1 MKKPLRGIR
10 PFRERLKDGVIVCD
24 GAMGTL
30 LELYEYDEKPPEIHN
45 VKNPD
50 IVERAHREY
59 IQAGAEIIETNTFS
73 ANRMLLETYHLADK
87 LKEINIAAVE
97 IARRAAGENVYV
109 AGAVGPT
116 GRLLEPLGKTK
127 LSDVKKVFKEQI
139 EILVSGGVDLL
150 ILETFLDLN
159 ELDAA
164 IEAAKEISPDI
175 PIIAQKTF
183 SEDGTILATD
193 FPVEVVRHIK
203 SKGVD
208 VVGSN
213 CTVGPQRMY
222 GIIKSMYSADIILS
236 AQPAAGIPTLVDG
249 RSIYHATP
257 EYLATY
263 AKQLVE
269 AGVTI
274 IGACC
279 GSTPAH
285 IKAIAEAVREIN
297 LRPEIGGRKG
307 EATKGKAPTTLGS
320 LSSGKSPTHSE
331 LSKKLSIARAGK
343 KFITTLELDIPRGL
357 DISSVI
363 EGARFCREN
372 GFDAVHITDGA
383 RARIRMS
390 SIAISK
396 IIQQDVGIEAIT
408 HLATRDRNMI
418 GLQAELLGAHALGLR
433 NLLAITGD
441 PSKIGDLPQAKSV
454 FDVDSVGLIKI
465 IKNLNCG
472 CDSVGN
478 PIGEATSFLIACAA
492 NPSADKFDYEIE
504 KLGRKVEAGAEVVIT
519 QPIYELGI
527 FERFIKAVEPFHL
540 PVVVG
545 VLPLRSYK
553 HAEFLHHEIPGIS
566 IPEKIREKMFRAGES
581 AAEIGITISADF
593 LREIKFSVAGAYLL
607 PPFKRYDVAVK
618 VLKKAGII
626 NH

>member
-1 MKKPLRGIR
+1 MKK

-30 LELYEYDEKPPEIHN
+30 LELYEYEETPPEIHN
-45 VKNPD
+45 IKNPD

-59 IQAGAEIIETNTFS
+59 IQSGAEIIETNTFS
-73 ANRMLLETYHLADK
+73 ANRMRLEAYHLADK
-87 LKEINIAAVE
+87 FNEINRSAVE
-97 IARRAAGENVYV
+97 IAKRAAGEDVYV

-116 GRLLEPLGKTK
+116 GKLLAPLGKTK
-127 LSDVKKVFKEQI
+127 ISDIKKVFKEQI
-139 EILVSGGVDLL
+139 EVLVRGGVDLL

-164 IEAAKEISPDI
+164 IDAAKEVSSDI

-183 SEDGTILATD
+183 SEDGAILASD
-193 FPVEVVRHIK
+193 FPLEVVRHIK

-222 GIIKSMYSADIILS
+222 GIIKSMYSEDLILS

-249 RSIYHATP
+249 KSIYHATP

-279 GSTPAH
+279 GSTPSH
-285 IKAIAEAVREIN
+285 IRAIAEAVRGVKFERREGSQPSTAVRTVKKKDAAN
-297 LRPEIGGRKG
+297 KV
-307 EATKGKAPTTLGS
+307 EAAEKPS
-320 LSSGKSPTHSE
+320 MRSE
-331 LSKKLSIARAGK
+331 FSKKIGK

-396 IIQQDVGIEAIT
+396 IIQQEIGIEAIT

-433 NLLAITGD
+433 NILVITGD

-454 FDVDSVGLIKI
+454 FDVDSIGLIKI
-465 IKNLNCG
+465 IKNMNCG
-472 CDSVGN
+472 RDSAGN

-492 NPSADKFDYEIE
+492 NPSADKFDYEMERLGHKIE
-504 KLGRKVEAGAEVVIT
+504 SGADVVVT
-519 QPIYELGI
+519 QPVYEVGI
-527 FERFIKAVEPFHL
+527 FERFIKAIEPFHI
-540 PVVVG
+540 PVVIG
-545 VLPLRSYK
+545 ILPLRSHK
-553 HAEFLHHEIPGIS
+553 HAEFLHHEIPGIN
-566 IPEKIREKMFRAGES
+566 IPENVRERMFRAGES
-581 AAEIGITISADF
+581 AAQTGIDISAEF
-593 LREIKFSVAGAYLL
+593 LREIKSSVAGAYLL
-607 PPFKRYDVAVK
+607 PPFKKYEVAVR
-618 VLKKAGII
+618 VLEAAGI
-626 NH
+626 

>member
-1 MKKPLRGIR
+1 MKK
-10 PFRERLKDGVIVCD
+10 PFRERLRDGVIVCD

-45 VKNPD
+45 IKNPD

-73 ANRMLLETYHLADK
+73 ANRMRLEAYHLADRFR
-87 LKEINIAAVE
+87 EINSSAVE
-97 IARRAAGENVYV
+97 IAKRAAGEDVYV

-116 GRLLEPLGKTK
+116 GKLLEPLGRTRIADIK
-127 LSDVKKVFKEQI
+127 SCFKEQI
-139 EILVSGGVDLL
+139 EILVKGGVDLL

-164 IEAAKEISPDI
+164 IDAAREISADI

-183 SEDGTILATD
+183 SEDGAILATD
-193 FPVEVVRHIK
+193 FPIEVVRHIK

-222 GIIKSMYSADIILS
+222 GIIKSMYSEDLILS

-257 EYLATY
+257 EYLAPY
-263 AKQLVE
+263 ARQRVE

-274 IGACC
+274 VGACC
-279 GSTPAH
+279 GSTPSH
-285 IKAIAEAVREIN
+285 IKAIAEAVRGLKSGQPHGTSQPSFSVKKKILTQHAAPAEKVTA
-297 LRPEIGGRKG
+297 RSQFARKIGK
-307 EATKGKAPTTLGS
+307 E
-320 LSSGKSPTHSE
+320 
-331 LSKKLSIARAGK
+331 
-343 KFITTLELDIPRGL
+343 FVTTLELDIPRGL

-363 EGARFCREN
+363 EGARFCKEN

-390 SIAISK
+390 SIAISN
-396 IIQQDVGIEAIT
+396 IVQREVGIETMT

-418 GLQAELLGAHALGLR
+418 GLQAEILGAHALGLR
-433 NLLAITGD
+433 NILAITGD
-441 PSKIGDLPQAKSV
+441 PAKIGDLPQSKSV

-465 IKNLNCG
+465 INNMNCG
-472 CDSVGN
+472 RDSVGN
-478 PIGEATSFLIACAA
+478 PIGEGTSFLVACAA
-492 NPSADKFDYEIE
+492 NPCADDFGYEMD
-504 KLGRKVEAGAEVVIT
+504 KLGRKIDSGAEVIIT
-519 QPIYELGI
+519 QPIYETGV
-527 FERFIKAVEPFHL
+527 FEKFMKAVASLHV

-545 VLPLRSYK
+545 VLPLRSHK

-566 IPEKIREKMFRAGES
+566 IPEKVRDRMFRAGDTASQVGIDIS
-581 AAEIGITISADF
+581 AAL
-593 LREIKFSVAGAYLL
+593 LREIKSAVDGAYLL
-607 PPFKRYDVAVK
+607 PPFKKYDVAVR
-618 VLKKAGII
+618 VLEAAGF
-626 NH
+626 

>member
-1 MKKPLRGIR
+1 M
-10 PFRERLKDGVIVCD
+10 KDGVIVCD

-30 LELYEYDEKPPEIHN
+30 LELYEYFETPPEIHN
-45 VKNPD
+45 IKNPE

-73 ANRMLLETYHLADK
+73 GNRMRLESYHLADR
-87 LKEINIAAVE
+87 LNEINRSAVE
-97 IARRAAGENVYV
+97 IAKRAAGEDVYV

-116 GRLLEPLGKTK
+116 GRLLAPLGKTK
-127 LSDVKKVFKEQI
+127 IAEIKKVFKEQI
-139 EILVSGGVDLL
+139 EILVKGGVDLL
-150 ILETFLDLN
+150 MLETFLDLN

-164 IEAAKEISPDI
+164 IDAAKEVSSDI
-175 PIIAQKTF
+175 PIVAQKTF
-183 SEDGTILATD
+183 SEDGAILATD

-222 GIIKSMYSADIILS
+222 GIIKSIYSEDVILS
-236 AQPAAGIPTLVDG
+236 AQPAAGIPTLVNG

-274 IGACC
+274 VGACC
-279 GSTPAH
+279 GSTPSH
-285 IKAIAEAVREIN
+285 IKAIAEAVHGTKIERKPVEIKK
-297 LRPEIGGRKG
+297 R
-307 EATKGKAPTTLGS
+307 ATTKKEKSAQK
-320 LSSGKSPTHSE
+320 SSSYSE
-331 LSKKLSIARAGK
+331 LSRRVGK

-357 DISSVI
+357 DISSVV
-363 EGARFCREN
+363 EGARFCKEN

-396 IIQQDVGIEAIT
+396 IVQQETGIEAIT

-433 NLLAITGD
+433 NILVITGD
-441 PSKIGDLPQAKSV
+441 PAKIGDLPQAKSV

-465 IKNLNCG
+465 IKNMNCG
-472 CDSVGN
+472 LDSVGN
-478 PIGEATSFLIACAA
+478 PIGEPTSFLISCAA
-492 NPSADKFDYEIE
+492 NPSADKLDYEIE
-504 KLGRKVEAGAEVVIT
+504 RLQHKVESGAGVVIT
-519 QPIYELGI
+519 QPVYEI
-527 FERFIKAVEPFHL
+527 ATFENFIKAIEPLHV

-553 HAEFLHHEIPGIS
+553 HAEFLHHEIPGIF
-566 IPEKIREKMFRAGES
+566 IPEKIREKLFHAGEG
-581 AAEIGITISADF
+581 AAQMGIEISAEL
-593 LREIKFSVAGAYLL
+593 LREIKSAVAGAYLL
-607 PPFKRYDVAVK
+607 PPFKKYDVAVK
-618 VLKKAGII
+618 VLERAGF
-626 NH
+626 

>member
-1 MKKPLRGIR
+1 MKK

-30 LELYEYDEKPPEIHN
+30 LELYKYDEIPPEIHN
-45 VKNPD
+45 IKNPD
-50 IVERAHREY
+50 IVERAHHEY

-73 ANRMLLETYHLADK
+73 GNRMRLEAYHLADR
-87 LKEINIAAVE
+87 LNEINRSAVE

-116 GRLLEPLGKTK
+116 GKLLEPLGKTK
-127 LSDVKKVFKEQI
+127 IVEVRKVFKEQI
-139 EILVSGGVDLL
+139 EILVKAGVDLL
-150 ILETFLDLN
+150 IFETFLDLN

-164 IEAAKEISPDI
+164 IDAAKEISPDI

-183 SEDGTILATD
+183 SEDGAILATD

-222 GIIKSMYSADIILS
+222 GIIKSIYSEDVILS

-249 RSIYHATP
+249 RSIYHAAP

-269 AGVTI
+269 AGVTV

-279 GSTPAH
+279 GSTPSH
-285 IKAIAEAVREIN
+285 IKAIAEAVRGVKIE
-297 LRPEIGGRKG
+297 RKPAAVKKKLTSG
-307 EATKGKAPTTLGS
+307 E
-320 LSSGKSPTHSE
+320 E
-331 LSKKLSIARAGK
+331 LSKEKFQIRSEFSKKIGK

-363 EGARFCREN
+363 EGARFCKEH

-390 SIAISK
+390 SFAISH
-396 IIQQDVGIEAIT
+396 IIQRDVGIEAIT
-408 HLATRDRNMI
+408 HVTTRDRNMI

-433 NLLAITGD
+433 NILAITGD
-441 PSKIGDLPQAKSV
+441 PAKIGDLPQAKSV
-454 FDVDSVGLIKI
+454 FDVDSAGLVKI
-465 IKNLNCG
+465 VKNMNCG
-472 CDSVGN
+472 RDSVGN
-478 PIGEATSFLIACAA
+478 TIGEPTSFLIACAA
-492 NPSADKFDYEIE
+492 NPSADKSDYEIE
-504 KLGRKVEAGAEVVIT
+504 RLERKVESGAEVIIT
-519 QPIYELGI
+519 QPVYEI
-527 FERFIKAVEPFHL
+527 NTFEKFIKAVEHMHV

-553 HAEFLHHEIPGIS
+553 HAEFLHHEIPGIF
-566 IPEKIREKMFRAGES
+566 IPEVVREKMFRAGES
-581 AAEIGITISADF
+581 AAQVGIEISAQ
-593 LREIKFSVAGAYLL
+593 LLHEIKSSVAGAYLL
-607 PPFKRYDVAVK
+607 PPFKKYDIAVK
-618 VLKKAGII
+618 VLEKAGIS
-626 NH
+626 

>member
-1 MKKPLRGIR
+1 MKKT
-10 PFRERLKDGVIVCD
+10 FRERLKDGVIVCD

-30 LELYEYDEKPPEIHN
+30 LELYEYDEKPPEIQN
-45 VKNPD
+45 IKNPD

-73 ANRMLLETYHLADK
+73 ANRMLLEVYHLADR
-87 LKEINIAAVE
+87 LNEINKSAVE
-97 IARRAAGENVYV
+97 IAKRAAGETVYV

-127 LSDVKKVFKEQI
+127 IADIRKVFKEQI

-164 IEAAKEISPDI
+164 IDAAKEISPEI

-183 SEDGTILATD
+183 SEDGVILATD

-222 GIIKSMYSADIILS
+222 GIIKSIYSEDVILS

-263 AKQLVE
+263 ARQLVE
-269 AGVTI
+269 AGVTV

-285 IKAIAEAVREIN
+285 IKAIAEAVHGLKSERTGESRESAVAVK
-297 LRPEIGGRKG
+297 RKTAVKPSTAG
-307 EATKGKAPTTLGS
+307 KGSTQSEFSKRLALTQ
-320 LSSGKSPTHSE
+320 SG
-331 LSKKLSIARAGK
+331 AGK

-363 EGARFCREN
+363 EGARYCMQN
-372 GFDAVHITDGA
+372 GFDAVNITDGA

-396 IIQQDVGIEAIT
+396 IIQQETGIEAMT
-408 HLATRDRNMI
+408 HLAARDRNMI

-433 NLLAITGD
+433 NILVITGD
-441 PSKIGDLPQAKSV
+441 PAKVGDLPQAKSV

-465 IKNLNCG
+465 VKNLNCG
-472 CDSVGN
+472 MDSVGN

-492 NPSADKFDYEIE
+492 NPSADSFDYELE
-504 KLGRKVEAGAEVVIT
+504 KLGRKVESGADVIFT
-519 QPIYELGI
+519 QPIYEVGM
-527 FERFIKAVEPFHL
+527 FERFIKAVEPLHV
-540 PVVVG
+540 PVVIG
-545 VLPLRSYK
+545 ILPLRSHK
-553 HAEFLHHEIPGIS
+553 HAEFLHHEIPGIN
-566 IPEKIREKMFRAGES
+566 IPEKIREKMFRSGEN
-581 AAEIGITISADF
+581 AAQVGIDISAEF
-593 LREIKFSVAGAYLL
+593 LREIKSAVAGAYLL
-607 PPFKRYDVAVK
+607 PPFKKYEVAIK
-618 VLKKAGII
+618 VLEAAGI
-626 NH
+626 

>member
-1 MKKPLRGIR
+1 MKK

-30 LELYEYDEKPPEIHN
+30 LELYGYDEIPPEIHN

-59 IQAGAEIIETNTFS
+59 ILAGAEIIETNTFS
-73 ANRMLLETYHLADK
+73 ANRMRLEAYHLADK
-87 LKEINIAAVE
+87 LNEINRSAVE
-97 IARRAAGENVYV
+97 IAKRAAGESVYV

-127 LSDVKKVFKEQI
+127 IADIRKVFKEQI
-139 EILVSGGVDLL
+139 EILVKGGVDLL
-150 ILETFLDLN
+150 IFETFLDLN

-164 IEAAKEISPDI
+164 IDAAKEISPDI

-183 SEDGTILATD
+183 SEDGAILATD

-222 GIIKSMYSADIILS
+222 GIIKSIYSEDVILS

-269 AGVTI
+269 AGVTV

-279 GSTPAH
+279 GSTPSH
-285 IKAIAEAVREIN
+285 IKAIAEAVRGMKIERKPAAVKKKVTVGEEPTEEK
-297 LRPEIGGRKG
+297 LRIR
-307 EATKGKAPTTLGS
+307 
-320 LSSGKSPTHSE
+320 SE
-331 LSKKLSIARAGK
+331 FSKKIGK
-343 KFITTLELDIPRGL
+343 RFITTLELDIPRGL

-363 EGARFCREN
+363 EGARFCKEN

-390 SIAISK
+390 SFAISH
-396 IIQQDVGIEAIT
+396 IIQRDVGIEAVT
-408 HLATRDRNMI
+408 HVTTRDRNMI

-433 NLLAITGD
+433 NILVITGD
-441 PSKIGDLPQAKSV
+441 PAKIGDLPQAKSV
-454 FDVDSVGLIKI
+454 FDVDSAGLVKI
-465 IKNLNCG
+465 VKNMNCG
-472 CDSVGN
+472 RDSVGN
-478 PIGEATSFLIACAA
+478 PIGESTSFLIACAA
-492 NPSADKFDYEIE
+492 NPSADKFEYEIE
-504 KLGRKVEAGAEVVIT
+504 RLERKVESGAEVIIT
-519 QPIYELGI
+519 QPVYETGT
-527 FERFIKAVEPFHL
+527 FEKFLKAVEHMHVPI
-540 PVVVG
+540 VVG

-553 HAEFLHHEIPGIS
+553 HAEFLHHEIPGIF
-566 IPEKIREKMFRAGES
+566 IPENIREKMFRAGEN
-581 AAEIGITISADF
+581 AAQVGMEISAE
-593 LREIKFSVAGAYLL
+593 LLHEIRSLVAGAYLL
-607 PPFKRYDVAVK
+607 PPFKKYDVAVK
-618 VLKKAGII
+618 VLEKAGIS
-626 NH
+626 

>member
-1 MKKPLRGIR
+1 MKK
-10 PFRERLKDGVIVCD
+10 PFRERLRDGVIVCD

-45 VKNPD
+45 IKNPD

-73 ANRMLLETYHLADK
+73 ANRMLLESYHLDDR
-87 LKEINIAAVE
+87 LSEINVAAVE
-97 IARRAAGENVYV
+97 IAKRAASENVYV

-116 GRLLEPLGKTK
+116 GRLLEPLGKMRVADLK
-127 LSDVKKVFKEQI
+127 RIFKEQI
-139 EILVSGGVDLL
+139 EILVNGGVDLL
-150 ILETFLDLN
+150 ILETFLDLT

-164 IEAAKEISPDI
+164 IDAAKEVSRDI

-183 SEDGTILATD
+183 SEDGSILATD

-222 GIIKSMYSADIILS
+222 AIIKSMYSEDLVLS

-263 AKQLVE
+263 ARQLVE
-269 AGVTI
+269 AGVTV

-279 GSTPAH
+279 GSTPSH
-285 IKAIAEAVREIN
+285 IKAIAEAVRGI
-297 LRPEIGGRKG
+297 GRKREPATVRGQISVRKPEVRISKKVGLG
-307 EATKGKAPTTLGS
+307 EE
-320 LSSGKSPTHSE
+320 LSGRVAQTHSE
-331 LSKKLSIARAGK
+331 LLTKIGK

-363 EGARFCREN
+363 EGARFCKEN

-390 SIAISK
+390 SIALSK
-396 IIQQDVGIEAIT
+396 IVQQEVGIEAIT
-408 HLATRDRNMI
+408 HLAARDRNMI
-418 GLQAELLGAHALGLR
+418 GLQADLLGAHALGLR
-433 NLLAITGD
+433 NILVITGD
-441 PSKIGDLPQAKSV
+441 PAKIGDLPQAKSV

-465 IKNLNCG
+465 VKNMNCG
-472 CDSVGN
+472 LDSVGN
-478 PIGEATSFLIACAA
+478 QIGDKTSFLIACAA
-492 NPSADKFDYEIE
+492 NPSSDSFDYEIE
-504 KLGRKVEAGAEVVIT
+504 RLARKVESGAEVIIT
-519 QPIYELGI
+519 QPIYELST
-527 FERFIKAVEPFHL
+527 FERFIKAMEPLHMA
-540 PVVVG
+540 VVVG

-553 HAEFLHHEIPGIS
+553 HAEFLHHEIPGIR
-566 IPEKIREKMFRAGES
+566 IPEKVRERIFQAGDDAIQVGIDIS
-581 AAEIGITISADF
+581 AEI
-593 LREIKFSVAGAYLL
+593 LREIKPSVAGAYLL
-607 PPFKRYDVAVK
+607 PPFKKYQVAVK
-618 VLKKAGII
+618 VLEAAGIERPK
-626 NH
+626 

>member
-1 MKKPLRGIR
+1 MKK

-30 LELYEYDEKPPEIHN
+30 LELYEYDEMPPEIHN
-45 VKNPD
+45 IKNPD

-73 ANRMLLETYHLADK
+73 ANRMRLEAYHLADK
-87 LKEINIAAVE
+87 LNEINESAVE

-116 GRLLEPLGKTK
+116 GKLLEPLGKTK
-127 LSDVKKVFKEQI
+127 IADVRKVFKEQI
-139 EILVSGGVDLL
+139 EILVKGGVDLL

-164 IEAAKEISPDI
+164 IDAVKEISSEI

-183 SEDGTILATD
+183 SEDGAILATD

-222 GIIKSMYSADIILS
+222 GLIKSMSSEDLILS

-269 AGVTI
+269 AGVTV

-285 IKAIAEAVREIN
+285 IRAIAEAVRDVKIGQSAG
-297 LRPEIGGRKG
+297 LRESTATPKKRTTSNKESTAGRVS
-307 EATKGKAPTTLGS
+307 TR
-320 LSSGKSPTHSE
+320 SE
-331 LSKKLSIARAGK
+331 FSRKIGK
-343 KFITTLELDIPRGL
+343 KFVTTLELDIPRGL

-363 EGARFCREN
+363 EGARFCKEN
-372 GFDAVHITDGA
+372 GFDAVHVTDGA

-390 SIAISK
+390 SVAISR
-396 IIQQDVGIEAIT
+396 IIQQEVGIEAIT

-433 NLLAITGD
+433 NILVITGD
-441 PSKIGDLPQAKSV
+441 PAKIGDLPQAKSV

-465 IKNLNCG
+465 IRNMNCG
-472 CDSVGN
+472 RDSIGN
-478 PIGEATSFLIACAA
+478 PMGEATSFVIACAA

-504 KLGRKVEAGAEVVIT
+504 KLGRKVESGAEVIIT
-519 QPIYELGI
+519 QPIYEVGI
-527 FERFIKAVEPFHL
+527 FERFSRAVEPLHI
-540 PVVVG
+540 PVIIG

-553 HAEFLHHEIPGIS
+553 HAEFLHHEIPGIN
-566 IPEKIREKMFRAGES
+566 IPEKVRDRMSRAGEN
-581 AAEIGITISADF
+581 AFQVGIDISSEF
-593 LREIKFSVAGAYLL
+593 LREVKSAVAGAYLL
-607 PPFKRYDVAVK
+607 PPFKKYEVAVE
-618 VLKKAGII
+618 VLESAGI
-626 NH
+626 

>member
-1 MKKPLRGIR
+1 MKK

-30 LELYEYDEKPPEIHN
+30 LELYGYDETPPEIHN
-45 VKNPD
+45 IKNPD

-73 ANRMLLETYHLADK
+73 ANRMRLESYHLADR
-87 LKEINIAAVE
+87 LTEINSSAVE
-97 IARRAAGENVYV
+97 IARRAAGESVYV

-127 LSDVKKVFKEQI
+127 IADIKKVFKEQI
-139 EILVSGGVDLL
+139 EILVRGGVDLL

-164 IEAAKEISPDI
+164 IEAAKEISTDI

-183 SEDGTILATD
+183 SEDGAILASD
-193 FPVEVVRHIK
+193 FPIEVVRHIK

-222 GIIKSMYSADIILS
+222 GIIKSMYSEDLILS

-269 AGVTI
+269 AGVTVV
-274 IGACC
+274 GACC

-285 IKAIAEAVREIN
+285 IRAIAEAVRGRRIERKPVEIK
-297 LRPEIGGRKG
+297 RK
-307 EATKGKAPTTLGS
+307 ATAEKAS
-320 LSSGKSPTHSE
+320 AAEKLSTFSE
-331 LSKKLSIARAGK
+331 FSKKVGR

-363 EGARFCREN
+363 EGARFCKEN

-390 SIAISK
+390 SIAISR
-396 IIQQDVGIEAIT
+396 IIQQEVGIEAIT
-408 HLATRDRNMI
+408 HLAARDRNMI

-433 NLLAITGD
+433 NILAITGD
-441 PSKIGDLPQAKSV
+441 PAKIGDLPQAKSV

-465 IKNLNCG
+465 IENMNCG
-472 CDSVGN
+472 RDSVGN

-492 NPSADKFDYEIE
+492 NPSADNFDYEIE
-504 KLGRKVEAGAEVVIT
+504 KLGRKVESGADVIIT
-519 QPIYELGI
+519 QPVYEVGI
-527 FERFIKAVEPFHL
+527 FERFIKAVELLHI
-540 PVVVG
+540 PVVIG
-545 VLPLRSYK
+545 VLPLRSHK
-553 HAEFLHHEIPGIS
+553 HAEFLHHEIPGIN
-566 IPEKIREKMFRAGES
+566 IPQKVRERMFRAGEN
-581 AAEIGITISADF
+581 AAQVGVDISAEF
-593 LREIKFSVAGAYLL
+593 LREIKSAVAGAYLL
-607 PPFKRYDVAVK
+607 PPFKNYDVAVK
-618 VLKKAGII
+618 VLEAAGI
-626 NH
+626 

>member
-1 MKKPLRGIR
+1 MKKP
-10 PFRERLKDGVIVCD
+10 FRDRLKDGVIVCD

-30 LELYEYDEKPPEIHN
+30 LELYEYAETPPEIHN
-45 VKNPD
+45 IKNPD

-59 IQAGAEIIETNTFS
+59 IEAGAEIIETNTFS
-73 ANRMLLETYHLADK
+73 ANRMRLEAYHLADK
-87 LKEINIAAVE
+87 LADINRSAVE
-97 IARRAAGENVYV
+97 IAKRAAGEVVYV

-116 GRLLEPLGKTK
+116 GRLLEPLGRTK
-127 LSDVKKVFKEQI
+127 IADISKAFKEQI
-139 EILVSGGVDLL
+139 EILIKGGVDLL

-164 IEAAKEISPDI
+164 IDAAKEISRDI

-183 SEDGTILATD
+183 SEDGAILATD

-222 GIIKSMYSADIILS
+222 GIIKSMSSEDLILS

-279 GSTPAH
+279 GSTPSH
-285 IKAIAEAVREIN
+285 IRAIAEAVRGLKFDRSGEPSASGPAISVKK
-297 LRPEIGGRKG
+297 KG
-307 EATKGKAPTTLGS
+307 IKPLATEKVR
-320 LSSGKSPTHSE
+320 SE
-331 LSKKLSIARAGK
+331 LSKRIGK

-363 EGARFCREN
+363 EGARFCKQN

-390 SIAISK
+390 SIAISR
-396 IIQQDVGIEAIT
+396 IVQQEVGIEAIT

-418 GLQAELLGAHALGLR
+418 GLQAELLGAEALGLR
-433 NLLAITGD
+433 NILVITGD
-441 PSKIGDLPQAKSV
+441 PAKIGDLPQAKSV

-465 IKNLNCG
+465 MKNMNCG
-472 CDSVGN
+472 QDSVGN
-478 PIGEATSFLIACAA
+478 PIGEPTSFMIACAA
-492 NPSADKFDYEIE
+492 NPSADNFDYEIE
-504 KLGRKVEAGAEVVIT
+504 KLSRKVASGAEVIIT
-519 QPIYELGI
+519 QPIYEVGM
-527 FERFIKAVEPFHL
+527 FERFIKAVEPLHT
-540 PVVVG
+540 PVVIG
-545 VLPLRSYK
+545 VLPLRSHK
-553 HAEFLHHEIPGIS
+553 HAEFLHHEIPGIN
-566 IPEKIREKMFRAGES
+566 IPAKVRERMLRAGEN
-581 AAEIGITISADF
+581 AIQVGIDISAEF
-593 LREIKFSVAGAYLL
+593 LHEIKPAVAGAYFL
-607 PPFKRYDVAVK
+607 PPFKKYEVAVR
-618 VLKKAGII
+618 VIEAARI
-626 NH
+626 

>member
-1 MKKPLRGIR
+1 MKK

-30 LELYEYDEKPPEIHN
+30 LELYGYNEKPPEIHN
-45 VKNPD
+45 IKNPD

-59 IQAGAEIIETNTFS
+59 IDAGAEIIETNTFS
-73 ANRMLLETYHLADK
+73 ANRMCLEAYHLADRFA
-87 LKEINIAAVE
+87 EINANAVE
-97 IARRAAGENVYV
+97 IAKRAAGYDVYV

-127 LSDVKKVFKEQI
+127 ISDIKRVFKEQI
-139 EILVSGGVDLL
+139 EILVKGGVDLL

-164 IEAAKEISPDI
+164 IDAAKEVSPDI

-183 SEDGTILATD
+183 SEDGAILATD
-193 FPVEVVRHIK
+193 FPLEVVRHIK

-222 GIIKSMYSADIILS
+222 GIIKSMYSEDLILS

-269 AGVTI
+269 AGVTVV
-274 IGACC
+274 GACC

-285 IKAIAEAVREIN
+285 IKAIAEAVRGVKSGLPQGSREPSISV
-297 LRPEIGGRKG
+297 K
-307 EATKGKAPTTLGS
+307 KKAAAEKIPVTEKFS
-320 LSSGKSPTHSE
+320 MRSE
-331 LSKKLSIARAGK
+331 FSKKVGK
-343 KFITTLELDIPRGL
+343 KFVTTLELDIPRGL

-363 EGARFCREN
+363 EGARFCKEN

-396 IIQQDVGIEAIT
+396 IVQQEVGIETIT

-418 GLQAELLGAHALGLR
+418 GLQAELLGAYALGLK
-433 NLLAITGD
+433 NILAITGD
-441 PSKIGDLPQAKSV
+441 PAKIGDLPQSKSV

-465 IKNLNCG
+465 IKNMNRG
-472 CDSVGN
+472 MDSVGN
-478 PIGEATSFLIACAA
+478 PMGESTSFLIACAA
-492 NPSADKFDYEIE
+492 NPCADDLGYEME
-504 KLGRKVEAGAEVVIT
+504 RLGRKVKSGAEVIIT
-519 QPIYELGI
+519 QPIYEVGV
-527 FERFIKAVEPFHL
+527 FEKFIKAVRPLHV
-540 PVVVG
+540 PVVIG
-545 VLPLRSYK
+545 VLPLRSHK
-553 HAEFLHHEIPGIS
+553 HAEFLHHEIPGIN
-566 IPEKIREKMFRAGES
+566 IPEKVRERMFRAGEN
-581 AAEIGITISADF
+581 AAQVGIDISAEF
-593 LREIKFSVAGAYLL
+593 LREIKSGVDGAYLL
-607 PPFKRYDVAVK
+607 PPFKKYEVAVK
-618 VLKKAGII
+618 VLEAARL
-626 NH
+626 